1 MNNNGHKIF
10 LRAKKLD
17 IQAGHPWVVVLHQ
30 KDALRYGLRS
40 GDELIFKWH
49 RHRTVVMVNVTALTE
64 AIDLV
69 KPGFV
74 GVFRDITNTYKIQ
87 NNNLIEF
94 LLPGQPISVKAIQKK
109 LLGGRLSYSEI
120 YSIIKDIVD
129 HRLDEV
135 QIAFFVASAFDKAS
149 FSREEMYFL
158 TKAMAGTGEM
168 LHFNNRVADKHSV
181 GGLPGNRVT
190 PILVAILAGEGIC
203 IPKTSSRAITS
214 AAGTADSFEV
224 IAPVQLDI
232 KKIKRVVKKTNGCLV
247 WGGAVKLAPA
257 DDRILKTMYHLG
269 IEPFSKMVV
278 SIMAKKLAMG
288 AKYLIIDMPV
298 GKTAKVKNMKEARE
312 LKSLFKYIA
321 NRFGVK
327 IYVAISKANGPIGR
341 GIGPSLEARDILRV
355 LQQKENRPM
364 DLEKK
369 STIVA
374 GKLLELCGKAPKG
387 KGILIAEQSLR
398 LRKAWRKMQE
408 IIKAQGGNQNINSE
422 RIQQGTVQ
430 LAIKS
435 KKNGRIIDIDNKN
448 LVEICRLLGAPSEKK
463 AGVYIHKVVGDKIKK
478 GEILFT
484 MYTVSQLHIKLAE
497 TALKE
502 IDIFKIK

>member
-1 MNNNGHKIF
+1 MNNGHKIF

-17 IQAGHPWVVVLHQ
+17 VQAGHQWVVVIHQ
-30 KDALRYGLRS
+30 KDAIRYGLKP
-40 GDELIFKWH
+40 GDELIFKWRNH
-49 RHRTVVMVNVTALTE
+49 KTVVVVDVTALTK
-64 AIDLV
+64 AVDLV

-74 GVFRDITNTYKIQ
+74 GIFRDIFNAYKIQ
-87 NNNLIEF
+87 NNDLVEF
-94 LLPGQPISVKAIQKK
+94 ILAGRPISVKAIQKK
-109 LLGGRLSYSEI
+109 LLGKRLSYSEI

-129 HRLDEV
+129 YRLDEV
-135 QIAFFVASAFDKAS
+135 EIAFFVASAFDKAS

-158 TKAMAGTGEM
+158 TKAMAETGEM
-168 LHFNNRVADKHSV
+168 LHFKNCVADKHSV

-190 PILVAILAGEGIC
+190 PNLVAILASEGVC

-224 IAPVQLDI
+224 IAPVKLDL
-232 KKIKRVVKKTNGCLV
+232 KKLKWVVKKTQGCLV

-298 GKTAKVKNMKEARE
+298 GKTAKIKNMKEARE

-321 NRFGVK
+321 NKFGVK
-327 IYVAISKANGPIGR
+327 IHIAISKADRPIGQ

-355 LQQKENRPM
+355 LQQKENRPI

-369 STIVA
+369 SIILA

-387 KGILIAEQSLR
+387 KGILTAEQSLNS
-398 LRKAWRKMQE
+398 RKAWKKMQE
-408 IIKAQGGNQNINSE
+408 IIKAQGGNPNIDSE
-422 RIQQGTVQ
+422 KIEQGAAQ
-430 LAIKS
+430 LAVKS
-435 KKNGRIIDIDNKN
+435 EKNGKIIDIDNKN
-448 LVEICRLLGAPSEKK
+448 LVEICRLLGAPNEKK
-463 AGVYIHKVVGDKIKK
+463 AGIYLSKTMGDCVKK
-478 GEILFT
+478 GEVLFT
-484 MYTVSQLHIKLAE
+484 MHAVSQLHINLAK

-502 IDIFKIK
+502 INIFTIK